1 MMTSFK
7 DADIGWPGNKTEY
20 LPGEKWFEQT
30 YPASYRRYGA
40 PIEIVWGANHDT
52 VASCLR
58 EGAARLVYHG
68 PEGRFYYWDKDRAA
82 YCPVEPEERILVVV
96 RSILRRASEGMTRS
110 EKVVW
115 FGVWNEKTIDGVL
128 DAARALLAVD
138 FTFFNG
144 EGAHRRFVD
153 GKLVEPTTIESHQ
166 LFAEEAVQR
175 DEAAILTVPEA
186 WEGYWKFCSTHRL
199 PPLRRT
205 TFREKFRG
213 ETISRFGIGLRH
225 DLKIGKKTAQGWRGL
240 KLERLANN
248 PIPVV
253 P

>member
-1 MMTSFK
+1 MISTS
-7 DADIGWPGNKTEY
+7 AVDIAFPASKSDY
-20 LPGEKWFEQT
+20 LPGEAWFEQN
-30 YPASYRRYGA
+30 YPVTYRRFG
-40 PIEIVWGANHDT
+40 PPVQLVWGANHDT

-58 EGAARLVYHG
+58 EGATRLVYHG
-68 PEGRFYYWDKDRAA
+68 AEDRFYYWDDGRGA
-82 YCPVEPEERILVVV
+82 YCPVEPEERILALV
-96 RSILRRASEGMTRS
+96 RTMLRRASEGMNRT

-115 FGVWNEKTIDGVL
+115 FGVWNERAIDGVL

-138 FTFFNG
+138 HTFFHG
-144 EGAHRRFVD
+144 ESAHRRFVD
-153 GKLVEPTTIESHQ
+153 GKLIEPTTVESHQ
-166 LFAEEAVQR
+166 MFAEQIVQR
-175 DEAAILTVPEA
+175 DDDALLTVPEA
-186 WEGYWKFCSTHRL
+186 WEGYWRFCSMHRL

-225 DLKIGKKTAQGWRGL
+225 DLKIGEKTAQGWLGL